1 MKSALIKSAIA
12 VMATLTGLTVEGG
25 QVAWAGTLYEGWN
38 YSIDSFNDGTEGR
51 RIGENS
57 AFEFY
62 GLATKTTRDKVY
74 FAVNS
79 NLSLD
84 GHRSRR
90 ALNGSISYG
99 DLFLNFANLDSV
111 QAANGDLHAIRFNE
125 TNDTTYESGLYANV
139 TGIGLMTQ
147 NSGYSNLVRHRNA
160 VNSFGGEASFG
171 DLDAETAY
179 FNHDNGQA
187 TSLNNTAYGYTN
199 IGSGDRQGNVVM
211 ADNLGEMGL
220 DFGHFGATGDYTFG
234 FSVDR
239 DLLPD
244 GDFIAH
250 LFAECDNDGVALAGT
265 TDVPEPSTALGL
277 AVLGLLGAGFR
288 RFQASQD
295 ADA

>member
-1 MKSALIKSAIA
+1 MRGTIVKSVVA
-12 VMATLTGLTVEGG
+12 VTAVLTGLIVEGG
-25 QVAWAGTLYEGWN
+25 QAAWAGTLHGGWN

-79 NLSLD
+79 NLSLA
-84 GHRSRR
+84 GYQHRR
-90 ALNGSISYG
+90 ALNGSIGYG
-99 DLFLNFANLDSV
+99 DLFLNFSNLASV

-125 TNDTTYESGLYANV
+125 INDTTYESGLYANA

-147 NSGYSNLVRHRNA
+147 NSGYSNLARYRNA
-160 VNSFGGEASFG
+160 VNSSGGEASFG
-171 DLDAETAY
+171 DLDIETAY

-199 IGSGDRQGNVVM
+199 MESGDRVGDVAMV
-211 ADNLGEMGL
+211 ANLVNLGL
-220 DFGHFGATGDYTFG
+220 DFDHFGATGDYTFG

-239 DLLPD
+239 DLLPE

-265 TDVPEPSTALGL
+265 TDVPEPSAALGL

-288 RFQASQD
+288 RFQANQD